1 MKPTVAVEE
10 SLGNVAAVLA
20 ANGLA
25 VRRIRDL
32 GAAAQELADCQAV
45 VVSGLDS
52 NLAGYA
58 DIVEDIPVIEAR
70 GQDAEAVLAAVRQ
83 RLGLAAE

>member
-1 MKPTVAVEE
+1 MQPVVAVEE

-32 GAAAQELADCQAV
+32 GAAQELEGCRAV
-45 VVSGLDS
+45 VISGLDRD
-52 NLAGYA
+52 LAGYA
-58 DIVEDIPVIEAR
+58 DIKEGIPVIEAR
-70 GQDAEAVLAAVRQ
+70 GREPEAVLAAVRR
-83 RLGLAAE
+83 RLGLAGD